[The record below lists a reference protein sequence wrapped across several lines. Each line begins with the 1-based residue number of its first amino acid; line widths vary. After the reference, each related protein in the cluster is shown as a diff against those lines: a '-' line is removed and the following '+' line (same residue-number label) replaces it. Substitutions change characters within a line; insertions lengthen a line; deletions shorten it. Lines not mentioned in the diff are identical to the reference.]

1 MYDWAL
7 LRYASL
13 FSSGLLLH
21 PPARRRPGIKRARK
35 IPVKRFIS
43 PPYHLLQGKYH
54 RSEQR
59 ERNMLRRSA
68 HAAGWP
74 YGFQLFRRA
83 VRSDLSLT
91 SSGRDTIYQIN

>member
-43 PPYHLLQGKYH
+43 PPYHLLPGKYH
-54 RSEQR
+54 ISEQR

-68 HAAGWP
+68 HATGW
-74 YGFQLFRRA
+74 A
-83 VRSDLSLT
+83 VRLSALQESRKKRPFLDFFRPRYYLSD
-91 SSGRDTIYQIN
+91 